1 MFRASEL
8 PERLNAGR
16 YVLPV
21 VVETEHGVR
30 TRPVHGC
37 AVGGPNSPC
46 GDGTVLLLDDVLAV
60 VAEVKPN
67 VFVRFVDP
75 VPVVS
80 LLRTYRDQYVTK
92 YSSPFAAY
100 LDLTDEGTSTSWG
113 DVDGPGLVSWHGGR
127 HLLVHT
133 SQGFVEHVKLNERPV
148 DGVHAYNLI
157 RDAFPDVAAWED
169 QEALEAEEALYGHD
183 WHGWRD
189 EN

>member
-46 GDGTVLLLDDVLAV
+46 GDGTVLLLDDVLAI
-60 VAEVKPN
+60 VAEIKPD

-75 VPVVS
+75 VSVVS
-80 LLRTYRDQYVTK
+80 LFRTYRDQYVTK

-113 DVDGPGLVSWHGGR
+113 DVDGPGVVFWHGGR

-133 SQGFVEHVKLNERPV
+133 SQGFVEHVKLPERPMN
-148 DGVHAYNLI
+148 GVHAYNLI

-169 QEALEAEEALYGHD
+169 QEDLEHDEALYGHD
-183 WHGWRD
+183 WNE
-189 EN
+189 END